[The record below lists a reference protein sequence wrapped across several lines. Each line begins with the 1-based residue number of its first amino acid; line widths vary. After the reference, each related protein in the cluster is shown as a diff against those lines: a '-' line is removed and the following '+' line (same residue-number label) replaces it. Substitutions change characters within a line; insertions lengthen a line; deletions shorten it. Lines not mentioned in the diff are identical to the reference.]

1 MALIKC
7 PECGREN
14 ISDVAESCP
23 SCGYRVKEHFEKK
36 IAERENYE
44 SQLKQV
50 IEDKQRELFERQKLE
65 QRINSVPMPKKPVV
79 NKGFIVFVL
88 IAIVFFSWV
97 MLYVPETPNVVGWV
111 MMICIFVV
119 ASVIMYCPVYFE
131 QKKRYKFVQ
140 ENFAEYQRLVI
151 EEQDARNKRAEKERR
166 EQKIPRCP
174 HCNSSEFEKITTVDR
189 MLSVG
194 MVGLASGKIGKQYKC
209 LKCNHMW

>member
-44 SQLKQV
+44 NKLKQA
-50 IEDKQRELFERQKLE
+50 IESKQREINERQKLE
-65 QRINSVPMPKKPVV
+65 HRINSVPMPKKPIV
-79 NKGFIVFVL
+79 NRGFIVYVL

-97 MLYVPETPNVVGWV
+97 MLYVPGTPNVAGWV
-111 MMICIFVV
+111 MVICVFVI
-119 ASVIMYCPVYFE
+119 APIIIYCPAYFV
-131 QKKRYKFVQ
+131 QRKRYKFAQ
-140 ENFAEYQRLVI
+140 ENFTEYQRMIV
-151 EEQDARNKRAEKERR
+151 EEQETRVKRAEKERR
-166 EQKIPRCP
+166 ERKIPRCP
-174 HCNSSEFEKITTVDR
+174 HCNSSEFERITTVDR

-209 LKCNHMW
+209 SKCNHMW